1 MKLKKIMAA
10 MVACLVTW
18 VSLGTVHAITKTD
31 AVSPLYLYTQTVIA
45 TLEISGGGYA
55 TCCGKIKTR
64 ELESEISITVTLYR
78 QSGKDWIRVDG
89 WGNLK
94 TGTNMLALQKR
105 RSVEKGTYMVVVTGW
120 VTPKE
125 GEPES
130 VRDTSDIITY
140 Q

>member
-64 ELESEISITVTLYR
+64 ELESEISITVTL
-78 QSGKDWIRVDG
+78 
-89 WGNLK
+89 
-94 TGTNMLALQKR
+94 
-105 RSVEKGTYMVVVTGW
+105 
-120 VTPKE
+120 
-125 GEPES
+125 
-130 VRDTSDIITY
+130 
-140 Q
+140 

>member
-1 MKLKKIMAA
+1 M
-10 MVACLVTW
+10 
-18 VSLGTVHAITKTD
+18 HAITKTD
-31 AVSPLYLYTQTVIA
+31 AVSTLYLYIQTVIA

-105 RSVEKGTYMVVVTGW
+105 RSVEKGTYMVVVTGR

-125 GEPES
+125 GNPES
-130 VRDTSDIITY
+130 VRGTSNIITY